1 MTAFLIYVLK
11 SALVLALLV
20 SLFMI
25 FMSRETFHR
34 VNRYIMLS
42 IVFLALLLPA
52 VNLGI
57 ESPFNGLGDAIEEY
71 LAAEEPLLAAD
82 TCSMP
87 VYMAAFDEL
96 PVLPEAP
103 LGAPSVITPVE
114 EEPFNWL
121 LLAAVVYF
129 AGVALLVVRQVVM
142 YVQVARMIAR
152 GRVVDASMYG
162 CKGISL
168 RVHRGKEK
176 PFSWFRWVVV
186 SENDLGEGAREILIH
201 ETAHAHAGHSWDIVL
216 ADAVIIMQWFNPL
229 AWIMKNSL
237 KDIHEFEA
245 DEAVINSGVNAKQY
259 QLLII
264 KKAVGARLYSIAN
277 SFNHSLTKKRITM
290 MCKEKSNKWSRA
302 KALYILP
309 VAAIAALSFST
320 AENANAEPVGKVNEI
335 VSDGTISG
343 VEKNSKVT
351 SLKLPAGKEWMYAHL
366 CYMDGST
373 GNNESVCIAYI
384 RGAEGENVG
393 YFRGTTDEFDN
404 AREGYAPGYFVVPLR
419 NVKLDKNVMTFSI
432 YADDA
437 TILRSPVKCSE
448 CGIVNA
454 VNNGE
459 LWKNNASYFKSKK
472 ADFKLI
478 LGPRSV
484 LQNLTNPYVGGER
497 VMGGVEID
505 YIYDNTSDE
514 LADDNPDKI
523 HQVVEVQP
531 EFPGGTY
538 AMYKYLADNI
548 KYPADAKA
556 AGKEGRVIVQ
566 FVVRKDGSVSDVS
579 VVRSVGNVSLDNEA
593 VRVVSSMP
601 KWNPGTQGGKPVNV
615 QYTLP
620 VQFKFSDGKINNE
633 KRENEKKD
641 NGTVTGDGIVGNPSL
656 IVNGQKVDAPFTQIA
671 DNYVVFEGS
680 ANVSV
685 ILDGEPYEGNPKDL
699 DPKTIA
705 SITAIGADKLSAAD
719 IKKYNAKDKDGII
732 FITTSS
738 GSHAGIVGSPAPVV
752 NGKKEDPPFTVD
764 FNVEERTADG
774 EEIYQI
780 CEKAPEFPGGMAEL
794 MTWLRMNVKYPKAAR
809 DINGQGRVFVRF
821 VVRADGSISNAE
833 VVKSDF
839 SSDYS
844 EVSHAE
850 QTAKE
855 IERYKAGIERIE
867 NDCKELE
874 QHIEGWKNKL
884 AVLEK
889 DGTSENILNRRR
901 EELEEAQKL
910 LEDER
915 AKIVIM
921 KRTLAQKEE
930 MLANSKN
937 ELDKIMVTTFKNEK
951 GEVMSTDE
959 VVALRAAAENALKD
973 EAVRVIMAMPKWN
986 PGTQGGEAVN
996 VSFTLPVMFRLR

>member
-57 ESPFNGLGDAIEEY
+57 ESPFNGLGDAIKEY

-87 VYMAAFDEL
+87 VDMAALYEQ
-96 PVLPEAP
+96 PVLTEAP
-103 LGAPSVITPVE
+103 LDVPSVPVE

-142 YVQVARMIAR
+142 YFQVARMIAR

-201 ETAHAHAGHSWDIVL
+201 ETAHAHSGHSWDIVL

-290 MCKEKSNKWSRA
+290 MCKEKSKRWRCA
-302 KALYILP
+302 KALYIVP
-309 VAAIAALSFST
+309 VAAIAALAFTTVEPVNAAESEALPKGSEIIANNEKET
-320 AENANAEPVGKVNEI
+320 AENYVQQLPDGDDKVYQVCENA
-335 VSDGTISG
+335 
-343 VEKNSKVT
+343 
-351 SLKLPAGKEWMYAHL
+351 PA
-366 CYMDGST
+366 
-373 GNNESVCIAYI
+373 
-384 RGAEGENVG
+384 
-393 YFRGTTDEFDN
+393 
-404 AREGYAPGYFVVPLR
+404 
-419 NVKLDKNVMTFSI
+419 
-432 YADDA
+432 
-437 TILRSPVKCSE
+437 
-448 CGIVNA
+448 
-454 VNNGE
+454 
-459 LWKNNASYFKSKK
+459 
-472 ADFKLI
+472 
-478 LGPRSV
+478 
-484 LQNLTNPYVGGER
+484 
-497 VMGGVEID
+497 
-505 YIYDNTSDE
+505 
-514 LADDNPDKI
+514 
-523 HQVVEVQP
+523 
-531 EFPGGTY
+531 FPGGTY

-601 KWNPGTQGGKPVNV
+601 KWSPGTQGGKPVNV

-620 VQFKFSDGKINNE
+620 VQFKLSDGKMNNE

-656 IVNGQKVDAPFTQIA
+656 VVNGQKVDAPFTQIA

-699 DPKTIA
+699 DPKTIE

-738 GSHAGIVGSPAPVV
+738 SSHAGIVGNPTPVV

-764 FNVEERTADG
+764 FTVEERTTDDG
-774 EEIYQI
+774 EKIYQV
-780 CEKAPEFPGGMAEL
+780 CENAPEFPGGMAEL
-794 MTWLRMNVKYPKAAR
+794 MKWLHMNVKYPKAAR

-844 EVSHAE
+844 EVSLAE
-850 QTAKE
+850 QTARE

-874 QHIEGWKNKL
+874 QHIEEWKNKL

-910 LEDER
+910 LEGER

-921 KRTLAQKEE
+921 KRELAQKEE
-930 MLANSKN
+930 LLANSKN
-937 ELDKIMVTTFKNEK
+937 ELDKIMVTAFKNEK
-951 GEVMSTDE
+951 GQALSTDE
-959 VVALRAAAENALKD
+959 VMALRTAAEKALKD
-973 EAVRVIMAMPKWN
+973 EAVRVVSAMPKWN

>member
-20 SLFMI
+20 SLFII

-52 VNLGI
+52 VNLSI
-57 ESPFNGLGDAIEEY
+57 ESPFNGLGDAIEDY
-71 LAAEEPLLAAD
+71 FAAEEPEAVVGDIAID
-82 TCSMP
+82 MSS
-87 VYMAAFDEL
+87 FDEL

-103 LGAPSVITPVE
+103 LGVPSVIMPVE

-162 CKGISL
+162 CKGINL

-290 MCKEKSNKWSRA
+290 MCKEKSKRWRCA
-302 KALYILP
+302 KALYIVP
-309 VAAIAALSFST
+309 VAAIAALAFTTVEPVNAAESETLPKGSEIIANNEKET
-320 AENANAEPVGKVNEI
+320 AENYVQQLPDGDDKVYQVCENP
-335 VSDGTISG
+335 
-343 VEKNSKVT
+343 
-351 SLKLPAGKEWMYAHL
+351 PA
-366 CYMDGST
+366 
-373 GNNESVCIAYI
+373 
-384 RGAEGENVG
+384 
-393 YFRGTTDEFDN
+393 
-404 AREGYAPGYFVVPLR
+404 
-419 NVKLDKNVMTFSI
+419 
-432 YADDA
+432 
-437 TILRSPVKCSE
+437 
-448 CGIVNA
+448 
-454 VNNGE
+454 
-459 LWKNNASYFKSKK
+459 
-472 ADFKLI
+472 
-478 LGPRSV
+478 
-484 LQNLTNPYVGGER
+484 
-497 VMGGVEID
+497 
-505 YIYDNTSDE
+505 
-514 LADDNPDKI
+514 
-523 HQVVEVQP
+523 
-531 EFPGGTY
+531 FPGGTY

-579 VVRSVGNVSLDNEA
+579 VVRSVGNASLDNEA

-601 KWNPGTQGGKPVNV
+601 KWSPGTQGGKPVNV

-620 VQFKFSDGKINNE
+620 VQFKLSDGKINNK

-699 DPKTIA
+699 DPKTIE
-705 SITAIGADKLSAAD
+705 SITAIGADKLSADD

-738 GSHAGIVGSPAPVV
+738 GSHAGIVGNPTPVV

-780 CEKAPEFPGGMAEL
+780 CEKAPEFPGGMAEF
-794 MTWLRMNVKYPKAAR
+794 MKWLRMNVEYPKAAR
-809 DINGQGRVFVRF
+809 DINGQGRVLVRF

-844 EVSHAE
+844 EVSLAE
-850 QTAKE
+850 QTARE

-867 NDCKELE
+867 NDCKEFE
-874 QHIEGWKNKL
+874 QHIEEWKNKL

-901 EELEEAQKL
+901 EELEEVQKL

-930 MLANSKN
+930 LLANSKN
-937 ELDKIMVTTFKNEK
+937 ELDKIMVTAFKNEK
-951 GEVMSTDE
+951 GQALSTDE
-959 VVALRAAAENALKD
+959 VMALRTAAEKALKD
-973 EAVRVIMAMPKWN
+973 EAVRVVSAMPKWN

-996 VSFTLPVMFRLR
+996 VSYTLPVMFRLR

>member
-1 MTAFLIYVLK
+1 MESLLIYILK
-11 SALVLALLV
+11 SAFVLALLV
-20 SLFMI
+20 SLFML

-57 ESPFNGLGDAIEEY
+57 ESPFNGLGDAIKEY

-87 VYMAAFDEL
+87 VDMAAFDEL

-103 LGAPSVITPVE
+103 LAVTSVITPVE

-129 AGVALLVVRQVVM
+129 AGVALLVVRQVVI

-229 AWIMKNSL
+229 AWIMKNTL

-245 DEAVINSGVNAKQY
+245 DEAVISSGVNAKQY

-437 TILRSPVKCSE
+437 TILRNPVKCSE

-459 LWKNNASYFKSKK
+459 LWKNDASYFKSKK

-505 YIYDNTSDE
+505 YVYDNTSDE

-531 EFPGGTY
+531 EFPGGMKEMMKFIQNSLKYPESAKAAGTEGKAFVQFVVKADGSIENVEIMRSSGDASLDAEALRVVKSMPKWKP
-538 AMYKYLADNI
+538 AMNKGKAVNVKFVLPIVYKLPKEDNGNGVYVSEKTKEKLLVVSGGAIYDGDINDIAPETIESIEIVKFADLTPELQEKLKQTGKEAVMYINFKKEKRASVTGNEAVFTVCEKMPEFPGGQQELMKYLSRNI
-548 KYPADAKA
+548 KYPQTARDAEVMGKVFVRFLVN
-556 AGKEGRVIVQ
+556 KEGAVVDASVLKGEYSKYVYSAEAISLKNHIAKKQEELEILAADGVSKDILRRRGMELQELQVQ
-566 FVVRKDGSVSDVS
+566 AYSSIEKNGG
-579 VVRSVGNVSLDNEA
+579 RSEVKVDAGDAAVKALEAEA

-601 KWNPGTQGGKPVNV
+601 AWNPGMQGGKPVYT
-615 QYTLP
+615 QYVLP
-620 VQFKFSDGKINNE
+620 
-633 KRENEKKD
+633 
-641 NGTVTGDGIVGNPSL
+641 
-656 IVNGQKVDAPFTQIA
+656 
-671 DNYVVFEGS
+671 
-680 ANVSV
+680 
-685 ILDGEPYEGNPKDL
+685 
-699 DPKTIA
+699 
-705 SITAIGADKLSAAD
+705 
-719 IKKYNAKDKDGII
+719 
-732 FITTSS
+732 
-738 GSHAGIVGSPAPVV
+738 
-752 NGKKEDPPFTVD
+752 
-764 FNVEERTADG
+764 
-774 EEIYQI
+774 
-780 CEKAPEFPGGMAEL
+780 
-794 MTWLRMNVKYPKAAR
+794 
-809 DINGQGRVFVRF
+809 
-821 VVRADGSISNAE
+821 IS
-833 VVKSDF
+833 
-839 SSDYS
+839 
-844 EVSHAE
+844 
-850 QTAKE
+850 
-855 IERYKAGIERIE
+855 
-867 NDCKELE
+867 
-874 QHIEGWKNKL
+874 
-884 AVLEK
+884 
-889 DGTSENILNRRR
+889 
-901 EELEEAQKL
+901 
-910 LEDER
+910 
-915 AKIVIM
+915 
-921 KRTLAQKEE
+921 
-930 MLANSKN
+930 
-937 ELDKIMVTTFKNEK
+937 
-951 GEVMSTDE
+951 
-959 VVALRAAAENALKD
+959 
-973 EAVRVIMAMPKWN
+973 
-986 PGTQGGEAVN
+986 
-996 VSFTLPVMFRLR
+996 FRLQ

>member
-57 ESPFNGLGDAIEEY
+57 ESPFNGLGDAIEDY
-71 LAAEEPLLAAD
+71 FAAEEPEVVVGDIAID
-82 TCSMP
+82 MS
-87 VYMAAFDEL
+87 AFDEL

-103 LGAPSVITPVE
+103 LGAPSVITPVK
-114 EEPFNWL
+114 EEPFSWL

-162 CKGISL
+162 CKGINL

-290 MCKEKSNKWSRA
+290 MCKEKSKKWRCA
-302 KALYILP
+302 KALYIVP
-309 VAAIAALSFST
+309 VAAIAALAFTTVEPVNAAESETLPKGSEIIANNEKET
-320 AENANAEPVGKVNEI
+320 AENYVQQLPDGDDKVYQVCENP
-335 VSDGTISG
+335 
-343 VEKNSKVT
+343 
-351 SLKLPAGKEWMYAHL
+351 PA
-366 CYMDGST
+366 
-373 GNNESVCIAYI
+373 
-384 RGAEGENVG
+384 
-393 YFRGTTDEFDN
+393 
-404 AREGYAPGYFVVPLR
+404 
-419 NVKLDKNVMTFSI
+419 
-432 YADDA
+432 
-437 TILRSPVKCSE
+437 
-448 CGIVNA
+448 
-454 VNNGE
+454 
-459 LWKNNASYFKSKK
+459 
-472 ADFKLI
+472 
-478 LGPRSV
+478 
-484 LQNLTNPYVGGER
+484 
-497 VMGGVEID
+497 
-505 YIYDNTSDE
+505 
-514 LADDNPDKI
+514 
-523 HQVVEVQP
+523 
-531 EFPGGTY
+531 FPGGTY

-579 VVRSVGNVSLDNEA
+579 VVRSVGNASLDNEA

-601 KWNPGTQGGKPVNV
+601 KWSPGTQGGKPVNV

-620 VQFKFSDGKINNE
+620 VQFKLSGGKINNE

-656 IVNGQKVDAPFTQIA
+656 IVNGQKVDSPFTQIA

-705 SITAIGADKLSAAD
+705 SITATGTDKLSAAD

-794 MTWLRMNVKYPKAAR
+794 MKWLRMNVRYPKAAR
-809 DINGQGRVFVRF
+809 DINGQGRVLVRF

-855 IERYKAGIERIE
+855 IERYKTGIERIE

-874 QHIEGWKNKL
+874 QHIEEWKNKL

-951 GEVMSTDE
+951 GEVLSTDE

-996 VSFTLPVMFRLR
+996 VSYTLPVMFRLR